1 MNRLSKQR
9 MTRILFW
16 GLLIYTALSSTIA
29 WSIQF
34 GIIPVEQRR
43 VQAIEEQKAPVDET
57 QELAFAE
64 QFTKEYFFWTLG
76 KEDSRKQRLQP
87 FLISTIDSQAGLDM
101 KGTKYN
107 SYTQNINA
115 WKVTDRTN
123 GVKEVTVYAETILT
137 NTTNQSDQRRVDRY
151 LVVPIKKAGDSFRVV
166 DYPYL
171 IPPPVAADISVKE
184 PATDG
189 SPVTGEIANQAEN
202 FMQTFWKV
210 YTNGEPQEIAYYFK
224 DKQAPTGLTS
234 IQSFVSMDNLVVS
247 QVDDQYIVDCNVT
260 LKDVQTGVQLVS
272 HYKFTLVKET
282 DRWYV
287 ISMKQGEI

>member
-1 MNRLSKQR
+1 MNRLNKQR
-9 MTRILFW
+9 MTRTLFW

-34 GIIPVEQRR
+34 GLINIEPRR
-43 VQAIEEQKAPVDET
+43 VQATDEQKKPPNDT
-57 QELAFAE
+57 RELAFAE
-64 QFTKEYFFWTLG
+64 QFTKEYFFWTIG

-87 FLISTIDSQAGLDM
+87 FLISQLDVQAGLDM
-101 KGTKYN
+101 KNAKYN

-115 WKVTDRTN
+115 WQVKDRGN

-137 NTTNQSDQRRVDRY
+137 NLTNSADQKRVDRY
-151 LVVPIKKAGDSFRVV
+151 LVVPIKQAGDSFRVV
-166 DYPYL
+166 DFPYL
-171 IPPPVAADISVKE
+171 IPPPASSDITMKAPESNS
-184 PATDG
+184 
-189 SPVTGEIANQAEN
+189 SPVSGEIANQAET

-224 DKQAPTGLTS
+224 NKQASAGLTS

-247 QVDDQYIVDCNVT
+247 QVDDQYMVNCNVT
-260 LKDVQTGVQLVS
+260 LQDVQTGVQFVS
-272 HYKFTLVKET
+272 HYVFTLVQES

-287 ISMKQGEI
+287 ISMKQGEV

>member
-1 MNRLSKQR
+1 MKRLSKQR
-9 MTRILFW
+9 MTRTLFW

-34 GIIPVEQRR
+34 GLIPIEPRR
-43 VQAIEEQKAPVDET
+43 VQATDEQKAPVNNT
-57 QELAFAE
+57 KELAFAE

-76 KEDSRKQRLQP
+76 KEESRKQRLQS
-87 FLISTIDSQAGLDM
+87 FLISSIDSQAGLNM
-101 KGTKYN
+101 KTTKYN

-115 WKVTDRTN
+115 WQVKDRGD

-137 NTTNQSDQRRVDRY
+137 NTTNQSDQKRVDRY
-151 LVVPIKKAGDSFRVV
+151 LVVPIKQAGDSFRVV
-166 DYPYL
+166 DFPYL
-171 IPPPVAADISVKE
+171 IPPPVARNIEAKE
-184 PATDG
+184 PVTSG
-189 SPVTGEIANQAEN
+189 SPVSGEIANQAEN

-224 DKQAPTGLTS
+224 NKQASAGLTS
-234 IQSFVSMDNLVVS
+234 IQSFVSMDGLSVS
-247 QVDDQYIVDCNVT
+247 QVDDTYIVNCDVT
-260 LKDVQTGVQLVS
+260 LEDVQTGVQLVS
-272 HYKFTLVKET
+272 HYVFTLVKET

>member
-9 MTRILFW
+9 MTRFLFW

-34 GIIPVEQRR
+34 GLIPVEPRK
-43 VQAIEEQKAPVDET
+43 VQATDEQKIPTTDT
-57 QELAFAE
+57 RELAFAE
-64 QFTKEYFFWTLG
+64 QFTKEYFFWTQG

-87 FLISTIDSQAGLDM
+87 FLISDIDVQAGLDM
-101 KGTKYN
+101 TGTKYN

-115 WKVTDRTN
+115 WQAKDRGD

-137 NTTNQSDQRRVDRY
+137 SLSSPSDQKRVDRY

-166 DYPYL
+166 DFPYL
-171 IPPPVAADISVKE
+171 IPAPVASDIAMQE
-184 PATDG
+184 PKSEG
-189 SPVTGEIANQAEN
+189 SPVSGEIANQAET

-210 YTNGEPQEIAYYFK
+210 YTTGEPQEIAYYFK
-224 DKQAPTGLTS
+224 NKQASAGLTS
-234 IQSFVSMDNLVVS
+234 IESFVSMDNMIVT
-247 QVDDQYIVDCNVT
+247 QVDDQYVVNCNVT
-260 LKDVQTGVQLVS
+260 LKDVQTGVQLVN
-272 HYKFTLVKET
+272 HYVFTLVKES

>member
-1 MNRLSKQR
+1 
-9 MTRILFW
+9 
-16 GLLIYTALSSTIA
+16 
-29 WSIQF
+29 
-34 GIIPVEQRR
+34 VEPRR
-43 VQAIEEQKAPVDET
+43 VQATDEQKAPISDT
-57 QELAFAE
+57 KELAFAE

-76 KEDSRKQRLQP
+76 KEESRKQRLQP
-87 FLISTIDSQAGLDM
+87 FLINSIDSQAGLDV

-115 WKVTDRTN
+115 WQMKDRGD

-137 NTTNQSDQRRVDRY
+137 NTANQSDQRRVDRY
-151 LVVPIKKAGDSFRVV
+151 LVVPIKQAGNSFRVV
-166 DYPYL
+166 DFPYL
-171 IPPPVAADISVKE
+171 IPPPVASDITIKE
-184 PATDG
+184 PNAEG
-189 SPVTGEIANQAEN
+189 SPVSGEIANQAEN

-224 DKQAPTGLTS
+224 DKQASAGLTS
-234 IQSFVSMDNLVVS
+234 IESFVNMDGLTVA
-247 QVDDQYIVDCNVT
+247 QLDDQYIVNCNVT
-260 LKDVQTGVQLVS
+260 LKDVQTGVQFVS